1 MLKRIL
7 LLGAANGAFLV
18 SPAAYAQSEAHGHSD
33 DTIIVTASPIAHPEH
48 ESVIAASVLTA
59 DELAAR
65 SASSIGELLRTE
77 PGLSSTFFGPAASRP
92 IIRGLGGDRVSVLD
106 AGIGSIDASSVS
118 DDHAVAVEPATAERV
133 EIVRGA
139 ASLFYGSSAAGGVV
153 NVFDGRMPSTVP
165 ESGVDGA
172 LRTSLGSVDDS
183 VEAAGGFDVL
193 LGKVGDANLV
203 FHGDG
208 FYRKTEDYDIPGFA
222 ESATLRALEEE
233 EAGPDA
239 DDHEEEEV
247 FGTVENS
254 DLETK
259 GGSIGGSLIFE
270 NGFIGISG
278 KVLRSNYGVPG
289 AHHHEE
295 EEGEEE
301 EGEEEETVRIDL
313 EQERYDLMGEFNQ
326 PFLIFETAKIRLG
339 YADYVHQELE
349 GGEIGTTFKNEG
361 YEGRLEL
368 IEKEFGR
375 FRGASGIQFRH
386 RDFEAIGDE
395 AFTPPNITD
404 QFGVFTVR
412 EYETEDWHVQ
422 VAGRYERTSMEAR
435 TAGLERDFDTFS
447 VSAGLGVEPS
457 ENLFFGVNL
466 LRTERAPAPE
476 ELFSDGPHLA
486 TNAFELGDPNLGK
499 EIARGADV
507 TMHGEFGPISV
518 TVNGFYTDYRNF
530 VALIPN
536 GTEQDG
542 LPVFEFVARDA
553 VFKGFESQAGAD
565 LFSVGNVDV
574 GASAQVDYVRAR
586 FKDDSGDVP
595 RIPPLRSI
603 LGMEATSP
611 HFDLRGE
618 VEIAAAQRRNA
629 QLELPT
635 DGYTL
640 VNLAATWRPGGENHG
655 LSVQLRADNVTN
667 EEARLHTSFL
677 KDVAPLPGRNIRLTL
692 RGEF

>member
-1 MLKRIL
+1 MLKQIF
-7 LLGAANGAFLV
+7 LLGVANSALLVPSTAF
-18 SPAAYAQSEAHGHSD
+18 AQADEHEHYD
-33 DTIIVTASPIAHPEH
+33 DEIIVTGSPIAHPEH

-65 SASSIGELLRTE
+65 NAASIGELLRTE

-153 NVFDGRMPSTVP
+153 NVFDGRIPSASP
-165 ESGVDGA
+165 QGGVSGA
-172 LRTSLGSVDDS
+172 LRTSIGSVDDS

-193 LGKVGDANLV
+193 FGKVGDAELV
-203 FHGDG
+203 LHGDG
-208 FYRKTEDYDIPGFA
+208 FYRNTDDYEIPGFA

-233 EAGPDA
+233 EAGPGE
-239 DDHEEEEV
+239 HEEEV
-247 FGTVENS
+247 FGIVENS

-259 GGSIGGSLIFE
+259 GGSIGGSLVFDS
-270 NGFIGISG
+270 GFIGISG
-278 KVLRSNYGVPG
+278 KILRSNYGVPG

-295 EEGEEE
+295 GEE
-301 EGEEEETVRIDL
+301 EGEEETVRINL

-326 PFLIFETAKIRLG
+326 PFLIFETTKVRLG
-339 YADYVHQELE
+339 YADYIHQELE
-349 GGEIGTTFKNEG
+349 GAEIGTTFKNEG
-361 YEGRLEL
+361 YEGRVEL
-368 IEKEFGR
+368 IEKEYGR

-422 VAGRYERTSMEAR
+422 VAGRYEH
-435 TAGLERDFDTFS
+435 TAMDAKTVGLERDFDTFS
-447 VSAGLGVEPS
+447 ASVGLGLEPS
-457 ENLFFGVNL
+457 ESLFFGVNL

-486 TNAFELGDPNLGK
+486 TNAFEVGDPSLGK
-499 EIARGADV
+499 EVARGIDT
-507 TMHGEFGPISV
+507 TMHGEFGNVSV
-518 TVNGFYTDYRNF
+518 TVNGFYTDYQNF
-530 VALIPN
+530 VSLIPS
-536 GTEQDG
+536 GAEEDG

-553 VFKGFESQAGAD
+553 VFKGFESQVEAD
-565 LFSVGNVDV
+565 LFSFSEVDV
-574 GASAQVDYVRAR
+574 GASAQVDYVRAT
-586 FKDDSGDVP
+586 FKNNGGDVP

-603 LGMEATSP
+603 FGMEATSP

-618 VEIAAAQRRNA
+618 VEIAAEQSNNA
-629 QLELPT
+629 MFELPT

-640 VNLAATWRPGGENHG
+640 VNFAATWRPGGEDHG